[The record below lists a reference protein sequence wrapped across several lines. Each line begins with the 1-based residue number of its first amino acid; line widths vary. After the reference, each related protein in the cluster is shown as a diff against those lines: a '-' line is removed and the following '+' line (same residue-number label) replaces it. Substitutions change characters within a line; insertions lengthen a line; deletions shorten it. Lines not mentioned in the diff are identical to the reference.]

1 MTATISPPQ
10 RTVAPAPAPTQ
21 CRYPAPDCW
30 VQLRALPSPYG
41 HDEALLLCQQADRQ
55 WVAWIPGFGEAR
67 LSEDNF
73 ACIP

>member
-1 MTATISPPQ
+1 
-10 RTVAPAPAPTQ
+10 
-21 CRYPAPDCW
+21 

-67 LSEDNF
+67 LSEDDF